1 MRIRKSA
8 RILLINQNLEILLFK
23 FSHKAD
29 ALAGQSYWA
38 TIGGGVETGETFQQA
53 ACRELLEETGLNI
66 NDVGPCITTRS
77 FEMQLPS
84 SETVIADEQFFV
96 VFIKD
101 HQIKE
106 ERWTEHE
113 KQVIK
118 QQRWWCLRQL
128 KNTQET
134 VFPDNIPQILS
145 HHFPDIFKV

>member
-8 RILLINQNLEILLFK
+8 RILLINQNLEVLLFK
-23 FSHKAD
+23 FSHRVG
-29 ALAGQSYWA
+29 ALAGQSHWA
-38 TIGGGVETGETFQQA
+38 TIGGGVEARETFQQA
-53 ACRELLEETGLNI
+53 ACRELLEETGLII
-66 NDVGPCITTRS
+66 NNVGPCISTRS
-77 FEMQLPS
+77 FEMRLPS

-106 ERWTEHE
+106 EHRTVQE

-118 QQRWWCLRQL
+118 QQRWWCLSQL

-134 VFPDNIPQILS
+134 VFPNNIPQILS
-145 HHFPDIFKV
+145 RHFPNIFKV